1 MIHFENITK
10 VFDAKSKETKALDD
24 VSLHV
29 KKGTIFGVIGY
40 SGAGKSTLVRMANL
54 LEKPTTGK
62 VYFKGTDLTT
72 LSMSKLQKARR
83 NMGMIFQSF
92 NLLKTGTVYENI
104 ANPLKLTGVPKKEI
118 QARVAKYLEIVG
130 LQDKANAYPAKL
142 SGGQKQRVAIAR
154 ALAHEPEVLL
164 CDEATSALDP
174 DTTDAI
180 LSLLDR
186 INQELGI
193 TILLIT
199 HEMNVVQNICHE
211 VAVMD
216 NGRIIEQG
224 KVIDVFAQP
233 KTKTAKRFVQS
244 LFNDSVPEQLVNSL
258 EGSGQIVTLSFV
270 GESSGKPALAMVTK
284 QFDVYP
290 SILSGNIA
298 QLKDQPFGRLV
309 VHLQGNATET
319 QKAISYLIELG
330 VIVEG
335 YKKGGKQHVS

>member
-10 VFDAKSKETKALDD
+10 VFDAKSKEAKALDD

-72 LSMSKLQKARR
+72 LSMSKLQEARR

-216 NGRIIEQG
+216 DGRIIEQG

>member
-72 LSMSKLQKARR
+72 LSMSKLQEARR